1 MLEKET
7 KERLIKEFGRKEGDT
22 GSVEVQVA
30 MLTEQINRLTVHMKA
45 NKKDYSSNRG
55 LLKMVGRRKNLL
67 EYLKKNDVN
76 RYRDLV
82 KKLGLRK
89 KSSQDQRTLPYGGVF
104 FLCVEI
110 MCILCE
116 ADEMSVLY
124 WIRFI

>member
-30 MLTEQINRLTVHMKA
+30 MLTEQINHLTVHMKA
-45 NKKDYSSNRG
+45 NKKDYSTNRG

-89 KSSQDQRTLPYGGVF
+89 
-104 FLCVEI
+104 
-110 MCILCE
+110 
-116 ADEMSVLY
+116 
-124 WIRFI
+124 